1 MPRRMRHAC
10 PIRISAKL
18 VQQRIVKIDPAAK
31 RVTTDTETHAAD
43 HLVVALGADYDW
55 EATPGLADVHE
66 FYTAAGAERLRDE
79 LSNFTRGRALIG
91 VCGAPFKCPP
101 APSECALMLHDYLE
115 SRDVR
120 GQCEISFVLPL
131 STPVPPSPETSKAL
145 VAAFAERNIKF
156 HPSKRVVKIDAA
168 RKMAS
173 LDDNSEMAFDL
184 FLGVPKHRVPS
195 VVLDSGLAENGW
207 VTVNPRTLETK
218 FPDVYAVGDGANTG
232 TPKAGVFAEGAAKA
246 VASALISKV
255 RSGEPV
261 KENDG
266 VGTCYIEFGGG
277 QIGKVEVDF
286 FSGPEPIGT
295 YHAPSVRLRIDK
307 ENFCSSR
314 RARWFGL

>member
-1 MPRRMRHAC
+1 M
-10 PIRISAKL
+10 
-18 VQQRIVKIDPAAK
+18 Q
-31 RVTTDTETHAAD
+31 
-43 HLVVALGADYDW
+43 
-55 EATPGLADVHE
+55 
-66 FYTAAGAERLRDE
+66 LRD
-79 LSNFTRGRALIG
+79 SVYSVA
-91 VCGAPFKCPP
+91 
-101 APSECALMLHDYLE
+101 
-115 SRDVR
+115 
-120 GQCEISFVLPL
+120 ISFPKRLCRDNAPR
-131 STPVPPSPETSKAL
+131 E
-145 VAAFAERNIKF
+145 F

-168 RKMAS
+168 RKMVS

-195 VVLDSGLAENGW
+195 VVLDSELAENGW

-286 FSGPEPIGT
+286 FSGPKPIGT
-295 YHAPSVRLRIDK
+295 YHAPSVGRIKTNEIMQVLFSLLEGPD
-307 ENFCSSR
+307 EPAF
-314 RARWFGL
+314 RAS